1 MHTAMK
7 IPYKLKTINCAI
19 LTSLL
24 LTGCE
29 VLNPHSPK
37 LLLHTQSTLPA
48 VEPIAQL
55 QNKPTLTEANKPKNE
70 LYPSADFGSN
80 LPTPA
85 EQNTQNATPRGKGEF
100 SLNFDD
106 ADLGEVA
113 KVILSDILGQ
123 NYVLSPKV
131 VGKVTLQTTHALSKE
146 ELLPT
151 LEMVLSMNNAA
162 LVRDG
167 AIYHIEPLNEALYSA
182 NFSSSRQGKF
192 GYQVR
197 VIPIRN
203 VAVDN
208 VADLIKPLLHEKT
221 LLNIDKQRNLIVVS
235 GAADELARIVDM
247 VNTFD
252 IDILK
257 GRSFGLFPL
266 AHVDAETLI
275 KELEEVFYKKAKG
288 EEGEFF
294 RFIPIE
300 RLNAILAISHQ
311 SRYLKDIEQWIIR
324 LDRANSA
331 NGGGVNVYKVQ
342 HVDAVE
348 LANTLNDIFGNGS
361 SSSTS
366 SSRRDKSPKLAND
379 KKPGELSNKS
389 TDSKS
394 SFDTKK
400 NTPQH
405 SSVSSGNS
413 DAKVANVGDV
423 RIVADE
429 ANNSLIIVATAQE
442 YEIIRPI
449 VNQLDVMPLQVL
461 VDATIVEVTLT
472 DSLKYGLQ
480 WYFNHNNGGENAINS
495 NGLGT
500 LSTSTLASAAA
511 SAAKGGF
518 GYSFLSKSDDIG
530 AILNAQASNNNVNVI
545 SSPSLMVLNNQEA
558 SIQVGE
564 EISLTTGALGVNGLT
579 GNAGSTINGS
589 NTTALTQNQQRK
601 TGVKLKI
608 KPRVNAN
615 GLVTM
620 DVTQSVEDV
629 ADSIKNGEVNPRIST
644 REIDSTI
651 VVQSGESI
659 VLGGLIKD
667 KNTKG
672 EGGIPLLHEIPLIG
686 PLFGNKNNEDNK
698 IELVVL
704 ITPRVIKSRQDA
716 GLITDEFKRKLSG
729 IYENNLDDLP
739 Q

>member
-24 LTGCE
+24 LSGCE

-37 LLLHTQSTLPA
+37 LLLNTQSTLPS

-55 QNKPTLTEANKPKNE
+55 QNKPIITEANKPKNE

-80 LPTPA
+80 LPVSA
-85 EQNTQNATPRGKGEF
+85 EQNTQNAVPRGKGEF

-197 VIPIRN
+197 VIPVRN

-221 LLNIDKQRNLIVVS
+221 LLSIDKQRNLLVVS

-311 SRYLKDIEQWIIR
+311 SRYLKDIEQWIMR

-361 SSSTS
+361 GSRQS

-389 TDSKS
+389 TESKS

-400 NTPQH
+400 NTPER
-405 SSVSSGNS
+405 SVSSGNS

-472 DSLKYGLQ
+472 DNLKYGIQ
-480 WYFNHNNGGENAINS
+480 WYFNHSNGGQNIVES
-495 NGLGT
+495 NDLGA
-500 LSTSTLASAAA
+500 LAAGAAT
-511 SAAKGGF
+511 GGF
-518 GYSFLSKSDDIG
+518 GYSFLSKSGDIK
-530 AILNAQASNNNVNVI
+530 AVLNAEASNNNVNVI

-558 SIQVGE
+558 SIQVGK
-564 EISLTTGALGVNGLT
+564 EISLMTGSLGSLNNTNTTG
-579 GNAGSTINGS
+579 STS
-589 NTTALTQNQQRK
+589 NNVFSQQQQRK

-620 DVTQSVEDV
+620 EVTQSVEDPG
-629 ADSIKNGEVNPRIST
+629 AIPANGTNPSILT
-644 REIDSTI
+644 REINSS
-651 VVQSGESI
+651 VAVQSGETI

-667 KNTKG
+667 NNTDDNN
-672 EGGIPLLHEIPLIG
+672 GIPLLHDVPILG
-686 PLFGNKNNEDNK
+686 TLFGSKTRTKDK
-698 IELVVL
+698 TELVVL
-704 ITPRVIKSRQDA
+704 ITPRVVKSRQDA

>member
-24 LTGCE
+24 LSGCE

-37 LLLHTQSTLPA
+37 LLLNTQSTLPS

-55 QNKPTLTEANKPKNE
+55 QNKPIITEANKPKNE

-80 LPTPA
+80 LPVSA
-85 EQNTQNATPRGKGEF
+85 EQNTQNAVPRGKGEF

-197 VIPIRN
+197 VIPVRN

-221 LLNIDKQRNLIVVS
+221 LLSIDKQRNLLVVS

-311 SRYLKDIEQWIIR
+311 SRYLKDIEQWIMR

-361 SSSTS
+361 GSRQS

-389 TDSKS
+389 SDSKS

-400 NTPQH
+400 NTPER
-405 SSVSSGNS
+405 SVSSGNS

-472 DSLKYGLQ
+472 DNLKYGIQ
-480 WYFNHNNGGENAINS
+480 WYFNHSNGGQNIIES
-495 NGLGT
+495 NDLGA
-500 LSTSTLASAAA
+500 LAAGAAT
-511 SAAKGGF
+511 GGF
-518 GYSFLSKSDDIG
+518 GYSFLSKSGDIK
-530 AILNAQASNNNVNVI
+530 AVLNAEASNNNVNVI

-558 SIQVGE
+558 SIQVGK
-564 EISLTTGALGVNGLT
+564 EISLMTGSLGSLNNTNTTG
-579 GNAGSTINGS
+579 STS
-589 NTTALTQNQQRK
+589 NNVFSQQQQRK

-620 DVTQSVEDV
+620 EVTQSVEDPG
-629 ADSIKNGEVNPRIST
+629 AIPANGTNPSILT
-644 REIDSTI
+644 REINSS
-651 VVQSGESI
+651 VAVQSGETI

-667 KNTKG
+667 NNTDDNN
-672 EGGIPLLHEIPLIG
+672 GIPLLHDVPILG
-686 PLFGNKNNEDNK
+686 TLFGSKTRTKDK
-698 IELVVL
+698 TELVVL
-704 ITPRVIKSRQDA
+704 ITPRVVKSRQDA

>member
-7 IPYKLKTINCAI
+7 IPYTLKTINCAI

-24 LTGCE
+24 LSGCE

-37 LLLHTQSTLPA
+37 LLLNTQSTLPS

-55 QNKPTLTEANKPKNE
+55 QNKPIITEANKPKNE

-80 LPTPA
+80 LPVSA
-85 EQNTQNATPRGKGEF
+85 EQNTQNAVPRGKGEF

-197 VIPIRN
+197 VIPVRN

-208 VADLIKPLLHEKT
+208 IADLIKPLLHEKT
-221 LLNIDKQRNLIVVS
+221 LLSIDKQRNLLVVS

-311 SRYLKDIEQWIIR
+311 SRYLKDIEQWIMR

-361 SSSTS
+361 SSQS

-379 KKPGELSNKS
+379 KKAGELTNKS
-389 TDSKS
+389 SDIKS
-394 SFDTKK
+394 SFETKK
-400 NTPQH
+400 NTPQR
-405 SSVSSGNS
+405 SVSSGNS
-413 DAKVANVGDV
+413 DTKVANVGDV

-472 DSLKYGLQ
+472 DNLKYGIQ
-480 WYFNHNNGGENAINS
+480 WYFNHSNGGQNIIES
-495 NGLGT
+495 NDLGA
-500 LSTSTLASAAA
+500 LAAGAAT
-511 SAAKGGF
+511 GGF
-518 GYSFLSKSDDIG
+518 GYSFLSKSGDIK
-530 AILNAQASNNNVNVI
+530 AVLNAEASNNNVNVI

-558 SIQVGE
+558 SIQVGK
-564 EISLTTGALGVNGLT
+564 EISLMTGSLGSLNNTNTTG
-579 GNAGSTINGS
+579 STS
-589 NTTALTQNQQRK
+589 NNVFSQQQQRK

-620 DVTQSVEDV
+620 EVTQSVEDPG
-629 ADSIKNGEVNPRIST
+629 AIPANGTNPSILT
-644 REIDSTI
+644 REINSS
-651 VVQSGESI
+651 VAVQSGETI

-667 KNTKG
+667 NNTDDNNG
-672 EGGIPLLHEIPLIG
+672 LPLLHDIPILG
-686 PLFGNKNNEDNK
+686 TLFGSKTRTKDK
-698 IELVVL
+698 TELVVL
-704 ITPRVIKSRQDA
+704 ITPRVVKSRQDA

-729 IYENNLDDLP
+729 IYENSVDDLP

>member
-1 MHTAMK
+1 MHIAMK
-7 IPYKLKTINCAI
+7 IPYKFKTINCAI

-24 LTGCE
+24 LSGCE

-37 LLLHTQSTLPA
+37 LLLNTQSTLPS

-55 QNKPTLTEANKPKNE
+55 QNKPIITEANKPKNE

-80 LPTPA
+80 LPVSA

-197 VIPIRN
+197 VIPVRN

-221 LLNIDKQRNLIVVS
+221 LLSIDKQRNLLVVS

-311 SRYLKDIEQWIIR
+311 SRYLKDIEQWIMR

-379 KKPGELSNKS
+379 KKAGELTNKS
-389 TDSKS
+389 SDSKS

-400 NTPQH
+400 NTPPR
-405 SSVSSGNS
+405 SVSSGNS

-472 DSLKYGLQ
+472 DNLKYGIQ
-480 WYFNHNNGGENAINS
+480 WYFNHSNGGQNIIES
-495 NGLGT
+495 NDLGA
-500 LSTSTLASAAA
+500 LAAGAAT
-511 SAAKGGF
+511 GGF
-518 GYSFLSKSDDIG
+518 GYSFLSKSGDIK
-530 AILNAQASNNNVNVI
+530 AVLNAEASNNNVNVI

-558 SIQVGE
+558 SIQVGK
-564 EISLTTGALGVNGLT
+564 EISLMTGSLGSLNNTNTTG
-579 GNAGSTINGS
+579 
-589 NTTALTQNQQRK
+589 
-601 TGVKLKI
+601 
-608 KPRVNAN
+608 
-615 GLVTM
+615 
-620 DVTQSVEDV
+620 
-629 ADSIKNGEVNPRIST
+629 
-644 REIDSTI
+644 
-651 VVQSGESI
+651 
-659 VLGGLIKD
+659 
-667 KNTKG
+667 
-672 EGGIPLLHEIPLIG
+672 
-686 PLFGNKNNEDNK
+686 
-698 IELVVL
+698 
-704 ITPRVIKSRQDA
+704 
-716 GLITDEFKRKLSG
+716 
-729 IYENNLDDLP
+729 
-739 Q
+739 

>member
-7 IPYKLKTINCAI
+7 IPYKLNTINCAI

-24 LTGCE
+24 LSGCE
-29 VLNPHSPK
+29 VLSPQSPK
-37 LLLHTQSTLPA
+37 LLLNTRSTLPPI
-48 VEPIAQL
+48 EPIAQL
-55 QNKPTLTEANKPKNE
+55 QNKPIITEANKPKNE

-80 LPTPA
+80 LPVSA
-85 EQNTQNATPRGKGEF
+85 EQNTQNAVPRGKGEF

-197 VIPIRN
+197 VIPVRN

-221 LLNIDKQRNLIVVS
+221 LLSIDKQRNLLVVS

-311 SRYLKDIEQWIIR
+311 SRYLKDIEQWIMR

-361 SSSTS
+361 GSRQS

-389 TDSKS
+389 SDSKS

-400 NTPQH
+400 NTPER
-405 SSVSSGNS
+405 SVSSGNS

-472 DSLKYGLQ
+472 DNLKYGIQ
-480 WYFNHNNGGENAINS
+480 WYFNHSNGGQNIVES
-495 NGLGT
+495 NDLGA
-500 LSTSTLASAAA
+500 LAAGAAT
-511 SAAKGGF
+511 GGF
-518 GYSFLSKSDDIG
+518 GYSFLSKSGDIK
-530 AILNAQASNNNVNVI
+530 AVLNAEASNNNVNVI

-558 SIQVGE
+558 SIQVGK
-564 EISLTTGALGVNGLT
+564 EISLMTGSLGSLNNTNTTG
-579 GNAGSTINGS
+579 STS
-589 NTTALTQNQQRK
+589 NNVFSQQQQRK

-620 DVTQSVEDV
+620 EVTQSVEDPG
-629 ADSIKNGEVNPRIST
+629 AIPANGTNPSILT
-644 REIDSTI
+644 REINSS
-651 VVQSGESI
+651 VAVQSGETI

-667 KNTKG
+667 NNTDDNN
-672 EGGIPLLHEIPLIG
+672 GIPLLHDVPILG
-686 PLFGNKNNEDNK
+686 TLFGSKTRTKDK
-698 IELVVL
+698 TELVVL
-704 ITPRVIKSRQDA
+704 ITPRVVKSRQDA

>member
-24 LTGCE
+24 LSGCE

-37 LLLHTQSTLPA
+37 LLLNTQSTLPS

-55 QNKPTLTEANKPKNE
+55 QNKPIITEANKPKNE

-80 LPTPA
+80 LPISA
-85 EQNTQNATPRGKGEF
+85 EQNTQNAVPRGKGEF

-208 VADLIKPLLHEKT
+208 IADLIKPLLHEKT
-221 LLNIDKQRNLIVVS
+221 LLSIDKQRNLIVVS

-311 SRYLKDIEQWIIR
+311 SRYLKDIEQWIMR

-361 SSSTS
+361 SSSQS

-379 KKPGELSNKS
+379 KKAGELTNKS
-389 TDSKS
+389 SDIKS
-394 SFDTKK
+394 SFETKK
-400 NTPQH
+400 NTPQR
-405 SSVSSGNS
+405 SVSSGNS
-413 DAKVANVGDV
+413 DTKVANVGDV

-472 DSLKYGLQ
+472 DNLKYGIQ
-480 WYFNHNNGGENAINS
+480 WYFNHSNGGQNIIES
-495 NGLGT
+495 NDLGA
-500 LSTSTLASAAA
+500 LAAGAAT
-511 SAAKGGF
+511 GGF
-518 GYSFLSKSDDIG
+518 GYSFLSKSGDIK
-530 AILNAQASNNNVNVI
+530 AVLNAEASNNNVNVI

-558 SIQVGE
+558 SIQVGK
-564 EISLTTGALGVNGLT
+564 EISLMTGSLGSLNNTNTTG
-579 GNAGSTINGS
+579 STS
-589 NTTALTQNQQRK
+589 NNVFSQQQQRK

-620 DVTQSVEDV
+620 EVTQSVEDPG
-629 ADSIKNGEVNPRIST
+629 AIPANGTNPSILT
-644 REIDSTI
+644 REINSS
-651 VVQSGESI
+651 VAVQSGETI

-667 KNTKG
+667 NNTDDNNG
-672 EGGIPLLHEIPLIG
+672 LPLLHDIPILG
-686 PLFGNKNNEDNK
+686 TLFGSKTRTKDK
-698 IELVVL
+698 TELVVL
-704 ITPRVIKSRQDA
+704 ITPRVVKSRQDA

-729 IYENNLDDLP
+729 IYENSVDDLP

>member
-24 LTGCE
+24 LSGCE
-29 VLNPHSPK
+29 VLSPQSPK
-37 LLLHTQSTLPA
+37 LLLNTRSTLPPI
-48 VEPIAQL
+48 EPIAQL
-55 QNKPTLTEANKPKNE
+55 QNKPIITEANKPKNE

-80 LPTPA
+80 LPVSA
-85 EQNTQNATPRGKGEF
+85 EQNTQNAVPRGKGEF

-197 VIPIRN
+197 VIPVRN

-221 LLNIDKQRNLIVVS
+221 LLSIDKQRNLLVVS

-252 IDILK
+252 IDVLK

-311 SRYLKDIEQWIIR
+311 SRYLKDIEQWIMR

-361 SSSTS
+361 GSRQS

-389 TDSKS
+389 TESKS

-400 NTPQH
+400 NTPER
-405 SSVSSGNS
+405 SVSSGNS

-472 DSLKYGLQ
+472 DNLKYGIQ
-480 WYFNHNNGGENAINS
+480 WYFNHSNGGQNIVES
-495 NGLGT
+495 NDLGA
-500 LSTSTLASAAA
+500 LAAGAAT
-511 SAAKGGF
+511 GGF
-518 GYSFLSKSDDIG
+518 GYSFLSKSGDIK
-530 AILNAQASNNNVNVI
+530 AVLNAEASNNNVNVI

-558 SIQVGE
+558 SIQVGK
-564 EISLTTGALGVNGLT
+564 EISLMTGSLGSLNNTNTTG
-579 GNAGSTINGS
+579 STS
-589 NTTALTQNQQRK
+589 NNVFSQQQQRK

-620 DVTQSVEDV
+620 EVTQSVEDPG
-629 ADSIKNGEVNPRIST
+629 AIPANGTNPSILT
-644 REIDSTI
+644 REINSS
-651 VVQSGESI
+651 VAVQSGETI

-667 KNTKG
+667 NNTDDNN
-672 EGGIPLLHEIPLIG
+672 GIPLLHDVPILG
-686 PLFGNKNNEDNK
+686 TLFGSKTRTKDK
-698 IELVVL
+698 TELVVL
-704 ITPRVIKSRQDA
+704 ITPRVVKSRQDA

>member
-1 MHTAMK
+1 MHIAMK
-7 IPYKLKTINCAI
+7 IPYKFKTINCAI

-24 LTGCE
+24 LSGCE

-37 LLLHTQSTLPA
+37 LLLNTQSTLPS

-55 QNKPTLTEANKPKNE
+55 QNKPIITEANKPKNE

-80 LPTPA
+80 LPVSA

-197 VIPIRN
+197 VIPVRN

-221 LLNIDKQRNLIVVS
+221 LLSIDKQRNLLVVS

-311 SRYLKDIEQWIIR
+311 SRYLKDIEQWIMR

-361 SSSTS
+361 SSSLS

-379 KKPGELSNKS
+379 KKAGELTNKS
-389 TDSKS
+389 SDSKS

-400 NTPQH
+400 NTPPR
-405 SSVSSGNS
+405 SVSSGNS

-472 DSLKYGLQ
+472 DNLKYGIQ
-480 WYFNHNNGGENAINS
+480 WYFNHSNGGQNIIES
-495 NGLGT
+495 NDLGA
-500 LSTSTLASAAA
+500 LAAGAAT
-511 SAAKGGF
+511 GGF
-518 GYSFLSKSDDIG
+518 GYSFLSKSGDIK
-530 AILNAQASNNNVNVI
+530 AVLNAEASNNNVNVI

-558 SIQVGE
+558 SIQVGK
-564 EISLTTGALGVNGLT
+564 EISLMTGSLGSLNNTNTTG
-579 GNAGSTINGS
+579 STS
-589 NTTALTQNQQRK
+589 NNVFSQQQQRK

-620 DVTQSVEDV
+620 EVTQSVEDPG
-629 ADSIKNGEVNPRIST
+629 AIPANGTNPSILT
-644 REIDSTI
+644 REINSS
-651 VVQSGESI
+651 VAVQSGETI

-667 KNTKG
+667 NNTDDNNG
-672 EGGIPLLHEIPLIG
+672 LPLLHDIPILG
-686 PLFGNKNNEDNK
+686 TLFGSKTRTKDK
-698 IELVVL
+698 TELVVL
-704 ITPRVIKSRQDA
+704 ITPRVVKSRQDA

>member
-24 LTGCE
+24 LSGCE

-37 LLLHTQSTLPA
+37 LLLNTQSTLPS

-55 QNKPTLTEANKPKNE
+55 QNKPIITEANKPKNE

-80 LPTPA
+80 LPVSA
-85 EQNTQNATPRGKGEF
+85 EQNTQNAVPRGKGEF

-208 VADLIKPLLHEKT
+208 IADLIKPLLHEKT
-221 LLNIDKQRNLIVVS
+221 LLSIDKQRNLIVVS

-311 SRYLKDIEQWIIR
+311 SRYLKDIEQWIMR

-361 SSSTS
+361 SSSQS

-379 KKPGELSNKS
+379 KKAGELTNKS
-389 TDSKS
+389 SDIKS
-394 SFDTKK
+394 SFETKK
-400 NTPQH
+400 NTPQR
-405 SSVSSGNS
+405 SVSSGNS
-413 DAKVANVGDV
+413 DTKVANVGDV

-472 DSLKYGLQ
+472 DNLKYGIQ
-480 WYFNHNNGGENAINS
+480 WYFNHSNGGQNIIES
-495 NGLGT
+495 NDLGA
-500 LSTSTLASAAA
+500 LAAGAAT
-511 SAAKGGF
+511 GGF
-518 GYSFLSKSDDIG
+518 GYSFLSKSGDIK
-530 AILNAQASNNNVNVI
+530 AVLNAEASNNNVNVI

-558 SIQVGE
+558 SIQVGK
-564 EISLTTGALGVNGLT
+564 EISLMTGSLGSLNNTNTTG
-579 GNAGSTINGS
+579 STS
-589 NTTALTQNQQRK
+589 NNVFSQQQQRK

-620 DVTQSVEDV
+620 EVTQSVEDPG
-629 ADSIKNGEVNPRIST
+629 AIPANGTNPSILT
-644 REIDSTI
+644 REINSS
-651 VVQSGESI
+651 VAVQSGETI

-667 KNTKG
+667 NNTDDNNG
-672 EGGIPLLHEIPLIG
+672 LPLLHDIPILG
-686 PLFGNKNNEDNK
+686 TLFGSKTRTKDK
-698 IELVVL
+698 TELVVL
-704 ITPRVIKSRQDA
+704 ITPRVVKSRQDA

-729 IYENNLDDLP
+729 IYENSVDDLP